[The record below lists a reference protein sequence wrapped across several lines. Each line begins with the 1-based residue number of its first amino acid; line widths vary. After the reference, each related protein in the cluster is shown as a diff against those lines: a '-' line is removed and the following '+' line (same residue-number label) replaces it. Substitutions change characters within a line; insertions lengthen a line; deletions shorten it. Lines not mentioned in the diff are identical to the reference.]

1 MIRRAKVLCSFLV
14 LLTGI
19 FFIQGCSSD
28 SGEAEGTFTITITG
42 DEKREFSGTAVFGG
56 ATDPETGEQGFA
68 LIMTTAEDPENA
80 QSASESAWLVKL
92 NTERPG
98 TGSYSVVDSETEEN
112 LETGFWGF
120 SILGGEQSQVIY
132 FSKSGS
138 VEITKSSGDNVSGNF
153 TIQAK
158 GIGFT
163 GQETQEYEITM
174 NGEFSAIG
182 GNAFIPNYG
191 G

>member
-1 MIRRAKVLCSFLV
+1 MIRRAKFLCGFLV

-28 SGEAEGTFTITITG
+28 SGSEEGTFTITITG
-42 DEKREFSGTAVFGG
+42 DEQREFSGTAVFGG
-56 ATDPETGEQGFA
+56 ATDPDTGEQGFA
-68 LIMTTAEDPENA
+68 LVMTTAEDPENA

-98 TGSYSVVDSETEEN
+98 EGSYSVVDSETEEN
-112 LETGFWGF
+112 LESGFWGF
-120 SILGGEQSQVIY
+120 SILGGSQSQVIY

-138 VEITKSSGDNVSGNF
+138 VNISSSSGDNVSGTF

-158 GIGFT
+158 GFGFS
-163 GQETQEYEITM
+163 GQQTQEYNITM
-174 NGEFSAIG
+174 EGEFNAIG
-182 GNAFIPNYG
+182 GEAFIPNYG